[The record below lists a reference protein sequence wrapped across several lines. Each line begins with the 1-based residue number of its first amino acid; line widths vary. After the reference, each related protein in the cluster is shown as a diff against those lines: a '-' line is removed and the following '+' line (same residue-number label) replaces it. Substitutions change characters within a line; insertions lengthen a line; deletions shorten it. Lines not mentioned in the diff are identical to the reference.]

1 MLYVFENTLSEQLI
15 ADILRWNDETKAGD
29 VWASNQT
36 KWVDSLKYATA
47 GVIFNRVMPGDLS
60 NRIYDEIQSRGFI
73 DYSPWSRSTLFYI
86 GMPNSCVNWHA
97 DYAEYNA
104 LSIYLNKE
112 WDTNWGGWFA
122 YTEEFNW
129 QEGDVR
135 PPKGQFIVPRYN
147 LSVMSTE
154 KEWHCTTPIS
164 PFAQPRLS
172 IQLFFSKKHL
182 NGPQ

>member
-1 MLYVFENTLSEQLI
+1 MLYVQEDTLSQELI
-15 ADILRWNDETKAGD
+15 ADILKWNEDTRAGD

-47 GVIFNRVMPGDLS
+47 GVIFSRVMPGDLS
-60 NRIYDEIQSRGFI
+60 NRIYDELQSRGKI

-97 DYAEYNA
+97 DYADYNA
-104 LSIYLNKE
+104 MSIYLNRE

-122 YTEEFNW
+122 YTDEFNW

-135 PPKGQFIVPRYN
+135 PQHGKFIVPRYN
-147 LSVMSTE
+147 ASVLSTE

-172 IQLFFSKKHL
+172 IQLFFSKKDFK
-182 NGPQ
+182 QT